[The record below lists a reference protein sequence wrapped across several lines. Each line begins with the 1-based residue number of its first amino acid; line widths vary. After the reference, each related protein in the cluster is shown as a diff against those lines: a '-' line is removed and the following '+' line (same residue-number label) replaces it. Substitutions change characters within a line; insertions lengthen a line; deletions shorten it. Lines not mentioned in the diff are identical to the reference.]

1 MSSPLNAAA
10 LPRQAAAVP
19 PRRKRAS
26 GASHKRWLP
35 ALFLGP
41 AVLIMAV
48 ACLYPVLSAFQ
59 LALFDWNMGTPWS
72 EARWVGLDNFRAA
85 FSNPQVWSSLW
96 TTLLFAAVCVSAEMV
111 LGIAL
116 ALALEHPVRGTAFFR
131 TLFILPMMIAPIAVG
146 LAWRY
151 LFDAQF
157 GLINAVLALFGIA
170 AKGWLSDPSL
180 AFMAIVVADVWQW
193 TPFVFIMMVA
203 ALANVDGAVIEASR
217 IDGARWWQMTFLV
230 KLPMVMNVIAITLM
244 MRLIDAFRVLE
255 VIYVLTFGGPGDST
269 EILAL
274 HIYKTAFVGQ
284 QLGVAAAISVLL
296 LVVVAALSWGALRLS
311 NPMKNER

>member
-1 MSSPLNAAA
+1 MRTPRWVPLFY
-10 LPRQAAAVP
+10 V
-19 PRRKRAS
+19 
-26 GASHKRWLP
+26 
-35 ALFLGP
+35 GP
-41 AVLIMAV
+41 AVLVMAA

-59 LALFDWNMGTPWS
+59 LSFFDWSMGTPWS
-72 EARWVGLDNFRAA
+72 SARFVGLDSFVSA
-85 FSNPQVWSSLW
+85 FSNPRVWSSLW
-96 TTLLFAAVCVSAEMV
+96 TTLMFAAVCVSAEMV

-116 ALALEHPVRGTAFFR
+116 ALALEHPVRGMAFFR

-151 LFDAQF
+151 MFDAQF
-157 GLINAVLALFGIA
+157 GLINAVLGLFGIG
-170 AKGWLSDPSL
+170 AKAWLADPTL
-180 AFMAIVVADVWQW
+180 AFAAIVIADVWQW
-193 TPFVFIMMVA
+193 TPFVFIMMIA
-203 ALANVDGAVIEASR
+203 ALANVDSSVIEASR
-217 IDGARWWQMTFLV
+217 IDGANWWQMTFRV
-230 KLPMVMNVIAITLM
+230 KLPMIMHVIAITLM

-311 NPMKNER
+311 NPMKSDQR

>member
-1 MSSPLNAAA
+1 MKRSAW
-10 LPRQAAAVP
+10 VP
-19 PRRKRAS
+19 
-26 GASHKRWLP
+26 W
-35 ALFLGP
+35 FYIGP
-41 AVLIMAV
+41 AVLVMAA
-48 ACLYPVLSAFQ
+48 ACLYPVISAFQ
-59 LALFDWNMGTPWS
+59 LGFYDWSMGTPWS
-72 EARWVGLDNFRAA
+72 SAKWVGFDSFISA
-85 FSNPQVWSSLW
+85 FSNPRVWSSLW
-96 TTLLFAAVCVSAEMV
+96 TTLQFAAIAVTAEMV

-116 ALALEHPVRGTAFFR
+116 ALALEHPVRGMSIFR

-151 LFDAQF
+151 MFDAQF
-157 GLINAVLALFGIA
+157 GLINAVFALFGVA

-180 AFMAIVVADVWQW
+180 AFAAIVVADIWQW

-203 ALANVDGAVIEASR
+203 ALANIDGAVMEATR
-217 IDGARWWQMTFLV
+217 IDGANWWQATFLV
-230 KLPMVMNVIAITLM
+230 KLPMVMHVIAITLM

-284 QLGVAAAISVLL
+284 QLGVASAISVLL
-296 LVVVAALSWGALRLS
+296 LIVVALLSLAALRLS
-311 NPMKNER
+311 NPMKQDAS

>member
-1 MSSPLNAAA
+1 MKT
-10 LPRQAAAVP
+10 PRWV
-19 PRRKRAS
+19 
-26 GASHKRWLP
+26 P
-35 ALFLGP
+35 ALYLGP
-41 AVLIMAV
+41 AVLVMAA
-48 ACLYPVLSAFQ
+48 ACLYPVISAFQ
-59 LALFDWNMGTPWS
+59 LSFFDWSMGTPWS
-72 EARWVGLDNFRAA
+72 SARWVGFDGFVSA
-85 FSNPQVWSSLW
+85 FSNPRVWSSLW
-96 TTLLFAAVCVSAEMV
+96 TTLMFAAVCVSAEMV

-116 ALALEHPVRGTAFFR
+116 ALALEHPVRGMAFFR

-170 AKGWLSDPSL
+170 PQSWLADPTL
-180 AFMAIVVADVWQW
+180 AFAAIVIADIWQW
-193 TPFVFIMMVA
+193 TPFVFIMMIA

-217 IDGARWWQMTFLV
+217 IDGARWWQMTFRV
-230 KLPMVMNVIAITLM
+230 KLPMVMHVIAITLM

-255 VIYVLTFGGPGDST
+255 VVYVLTFGGPGDST

-296 LVVVAALSWGALRLS
+296 LVVVALLSWGALRLS
-311 NPMKNER
+311 NPMKGDQR

>member
-1 MSSPLNAAA
+1 MRTPAWVPL
-10 LPRQAAAVP
+10 LYV
-19 PRRKRAS
+19 
-26 GASHKRWLP
+26 
-35 ALFLGP
+35 GP
-41 AVLIMAV
+41 AALIMAA

-59 LALFDWNMGTPWS
+59 LGLYDWSMGTPWS
-72 EARWVGLDNFRAA
+72 EARWVGLDAFVAA
-85 FSNPQVWSSLW
+85 FTNPRVWSSLW
-96 TTLLFAAVCVSAEMV
+96 TTLLFAGVCVTAEML

-116 ALALEHPVRGTAFFR
+116 ALALERPVRGTAIFR

-151 LFDAQF
+151 MFDAQF
-157 GLINAVLALFGIA
+157 GLINAVLGLFKIA
-170 AKGWLSDPSL
+170 PLTWLADPTL
-180 AFMAIVVADVWQW
+180 AFAAIVIADIWQW

-217 IDGARWWQMTFLV
+217 IDGANWWQMTTLV
-230 KLPMVMNVIAITLM
+230 KLPMIAHVIAITLM
-244 MRLIDAFRVLE
+244 MRLVDAFRVLE

-296 LVVVAALSWGALRLS
+296 LVVVAALSFAALRIS
-311 NPMKNER
+311 NPLDAKK

>member
-1 MSSPLNAAA
+1 MKTPSW
-10 LPRQAAAVP
+10 VP
-19 PRRKRAS
+19 V
-26 GASHKRWLP
+26 LY
-35 ALFLGP
+35 LGP
-41 AVLIMAV
+41 AVLVMAA

-59 LALFDWNMGTPWS
+59 LAGFDWSLGTPWAS
-72 EARWVGLDNFRAA
+72 ARWVGLDNFVSA
-85 FSNPQVWSSLW
+85 FSNPRVWSSLW

-116 ALALEHPVRGTAFFR
+116 ALALEHPVRGMALFR

-151 LFDAQF
+151 MFDAQF
-157 GLINAVLALFGIA
+157 GLINAVLKVAGLNA
-170 AKGWLSDPSL
+170 QTWLADPTL
-180 AFMAIVVADVWQW
+180 AFVAIVVADIWQW
-193 TPFVFIMMVA
+193 TPFVFIMMIA
-203 ALANVDGAVIEASR
+203 ALANIDGSVIEAAR
-217 IDGARWWQMTFLV
+217 IDGARWWQQTFLV

-274 HIYKTAFVGQ
+274 NIYKTAFVGQ
-284 QLGVAAAISVLL
+284 QLGVAAAVSVLL
-296 LVVVAALSWGALRLS
+296 LFVVAGLSWAALRLS
-311 NPMKNER
+311 NPMKGEAR

>member
-1 MSSPLNAAA
+1 MRT
-10 LPRQAAAVP
+10 PRWA
-19 PRRKRAS
+19 
-26 GASHKRWLP
+26 P
-35 ALFLGP
+35 ALFVGP
-41 AVLIMAV
+41 AALVMAA

-59 LALFDWNMGTPWS
+59 LSLFDWSMGTPWS
-72 EARWVGLDNFRAA
+72 SARFVGLDGFVSA
-85 FSNPQVWSSLW
+85 FSNPRVWSSLW

-116 ALALEHPVRGTAFFR
+116 ALALEHPVRGMAFFR

-151 LFDAQF
+151 MFDAQF
-157 GLINAVLALFGIA
+157 GLINAVLGLFGVA
-170 AKGWLSDPSL
+170 AQTWLADPTL
-180 AFMAIVVADVWQW
+180 AFIAIVIADVWQW
-193 TPFVFIMMVA
+193 TPFVFIMMIA
-203 ALANVDGAVIEASR
+203 ALAGVDASVIEASR
-217 IDGARWWQMTFLV
+217 IDGARWWQMTFRV
-230 KLPMVMNVIAITLM
+230 KLPMVMHVIAITLM

-296 LVVVAALSWGALRLS
+296 LVVVTLLSWGALRLS
-311 NPMKNER
+311 NPMKGEAR

>member
-1 MSSPLNAAA
+1 MRT
-10 LPRQAAAVP
+10 PRWV
-19 PRRKRAS
+19 
-26 GASHKRWLP
+26 P
-35 ALFLGP
+35 ALYLGP
-41 AVLIMAV
+41 AVLVMAA

-59 LALFDWNMGTPWS
+59 LAGFDWAMGTPWS
-72 EARWVGLDNFRAA
+72 SARWVGWDNFVSA
-85 FSNPQVWSSLW
+85 FTNPRVWSSLW
-96 TTLLFAAVCVSAEMV
+96 TTLMFAAVCVSAEMV

-116 ALALEHPVRGTAFFR
+116 ALALEHPVRGMAFFR

-151 LFDAQF
+151 MFDAQF

-170 AKGWLSDPSL
+170 AQGWLADPSL
-180 AFMAIVVADVWQW
+180 AFAAIVIADIWQW
-193 TPFVFIMMVA
+193 TPFVFIMMIA
-203 ALANVDGAVIEASR
+203 ALANVDGSVIEASR

-230 KLPMVMNVIAITLM
+230 KLPMVMHVIAITLM

-255 VIYVLTFGGPGDST
+255 VVYVLTFGGPGDST
-269 EILAL
+269 EILSL

-296 LVVVAALSWGALRLS
+296 LAVVALLSWGALRLS
-311 NPMKNER
+311 NPMKSDQR